1 MPPKLPKLVPWHSPA
16 EFIQVHQWFYPPPTE
31 DGSPDIRAQE
41 CALRRVKAWEA
52 RGKLP
57 HAIDSTAAFMQVV
70 VRDWTQT
77 CSDQDLRLMYS
88 MVFIR
93 FVNGYV
99 DAFQS
104 AKSAKSIAY
113 LAVEKVGMPIWFVEL
128 RHTATHDYLPSLA
141 ILRSATNQALAWIND
156 NYWMPQLVSVKL
168 DETLSPEMLTA
179 MSDYVGTVIGSHRAE
194 KERQLEENTL
204 SQPKQEA
211 HIVGRLVRDLI
222 KRCRSGDE
230 LLNVLIP
237 ILLEPGMLVPNSKKM
252 RASGRDLSL
261 DSLGR
266 MVDLCWMPLLNK
278 VHADLRGT
286 NNKDGD
292 PISFWVGLV
301 DAMLQKLIDANNAAR
316 AATLPTATAAEKSAA
331 KTGSYL
337 ITILAW
343 LKYLIKL
350 HYDQQHSTVRT
361 KLGSLSSLSSGTGSP
376 SFAALSVAS
385 PNTSAPTSRPSVAAM
400 AAQLVAEQAAAN
412 QPTPMFD
419 NDDIINIVEDCLQ
432 SSLIHVSPLIRSV
445 LNTVIEC
452 DADIKEKIGPLLRQ
466 IDQRI
471 VSGTQVAPVQAPPPP
486 VVAAAPS
493 PSASATSTIVT
504 VGRSVWHEGSTTEDG
519 IAPTTTTESQSED
532 TEMADQESITTGMH
546 EAEVDQPTEDR
557 PHIAS
562 GNVRCK
568 CEGVI
573 HNQDNLQRQSPLLF
587 KTPGLLPEFV
597 AVVLPNQRSVLLDPL
612 STFRTLHEASLFEMV
627 GAHPTELLEVLEE
640 IQPAGEVLCMTWA
653 PIGEIRVVPRTA
665 RERHPEAVG
674 ELVFID
680 VVPDISD
687 RRSSHLG
694 RSQKLRDGILADG
707 FGFQLS
713 HRNWYNSV
721 S

>member
-16 EFIQVHQWFYPPPTE
+16 EFIQVHQWFFPPPLE

-41 CALRRVKAWEA
+41 CAIRRVKAWEA

-57 HAIDSTAAFMQVV
+57 HAIDSTASFMQVV
-70 VRDWTQT
+70 IRDWTQT
-77 CSDQDLRLMYS
+77 CSDQDLRHMYS

-104 AKSAKSIAY
+104 SKSAKSIAY

-128 RHTATHDYLPSLA
+128 RHTATHDYLPSLT

-179 MSDYVGTVIGSHRAE
+179 MSDYVRTIITSHKSE

-230 LLNVLIP
+230 LLDVMIP
-237 ILLEPGMLVPNSKKM
+237 ILLEPGMLVPYAKKM

-261 DSLGR
+261 DNLGR

-278 VHADLRGT
+278 LQTDLRST

-301 DAMLQKLIDANNAAR
+301 DAMIQKLVDANNAAQ
-316 AATLPTATAAEKSAA
+316 AAALPTATAAEKSAA

-350 HYDQQHSTVRT
+350 HYDQQHRYQHSHMRIKT
-361 KLGSLSSLSSGTGSP
+361 GSSSSSLSSGTGSP
-376 SFAALSVAS
+376 SFASLSVNS
-385 PNTSAPTSRPSVAAM
+385 PNLSSTATTQLPSSSSRASVAAM

-412 QPTPMFD
+412 QPAPMFD
-419 NDDIINIVEDCLQ
+419 NDDIINIVEDCLH
-432 SSLIHVSPLIRSV
+432 SSSVHVSPLIRSV

-452 DADIKEKIGPLLRQ
+452 DAEIKEKIGPLLRQ

-471 VSGTQVAPVQAPPPP
+471 VAGAQ
-486 VVAAAPS
+486 AAPAPMHS
-493 PSASATSTIVT
+493 PSTPTVT
-504 VGRSVWHEGSTTEDG
+504 TTVSVGRSVWREGSSKEDDSRTATPTPTTTEPQVEDAEM
-519 IAPTTTTESQSED
+519 IEQEPTTTTQDAEAAAQQIED
-532 TEMADQESITTGMH
+532 TQE
-546 EAEVDQPTEDR
+546 AVL
-557 PHIAS
+557 AS
-562 GNVRCK
+562 GPSQGEWTLFEADSWRPC
-568 CEGVI
+568 
-573 HNQDNLQRQSPLLF
+573 PLGCL
-587 KTPGLLPEFV
+587 PGG
-597 AVVLPNQRSVLLDPL
+597 VLPDLSLPWELDNP
-612 STFRTLHEASLFEMV
+612 
-627 GAHPTELLEVLEE
+627 
-640 IQPAGEVLCMTWA
+640 
-653 PIGEIRVVPRTA
+653 PIARVM
-665 RERHPEAVG
+665 
-674 ELVFID
+674 I
-680 VVPDISD
+680 
-687 RRSSHLG
+687 
-694 RSQKLRDGILADG
+694 
-707 FGFQLS
+707 
-713 HRNWYNSV
+713 
-721 S
+721 

>member
-16 EFIQVHQWFYPPPTE
+16 EFIQVHQWFYPLPTE

-41 CALRRVKAWEA
+41 CAIRRVKAWEA

-57 HAIDSTAAFMQVV
+57 HAIDSTAAFMQVA

-77 CSDQDLRLMYS
+77 CSDQELRHMYS

-104 AKSAKSIAY
+104 SKSAKSIAY

-128 RHTATHDYLPSLA
+128 RHTATHDYLPSLT

-179 MSDYVGTVIGSHRAE
+179 MSDYVRTVLTSHRSE

-230 LLNVLIP
+230 LLDVLVP
-237 ILLEPGMLVPNSKKM
+237 ILLEPGMLVPNAKKM

-266 MVDLCWMPLLNK
+266 MVDLCWMPLMSKLQT
-278 VHADLRGT
+278 DLRGS
-286 NNKDGD
+286 NNKDGE

-301 DAMLQKLIDANNAAR
+301 DAMLQKLVDANNAVQT
-316 AATLPTATAAEKSAA
+316 AALPTATAAEKSAA

-343 LKYLIKL
+343 LKYLIKV
-350 HYDQQHSTVRT
+350 HYDQQHQYSNRQT
-361 KLGSLSSLSSGTGSP
+361 KTGSSSSLSSGTTSP
-376 SFAALSVAS
+376 SLASLSMTS
-385 PNTSAPTSRPSVAAM
+385 PNTSTPPTSTRPSVAAM
-400 AAQLVAEQAAAN
+400 AAQLVAEQAASN
-412 QPTPMFD
+412 QPAAMFD
-419 NDDIINIVEDCLQ
+419 SDDIINIVEDCLQ

-471 VSGTQVAPVQAPPPP
+471 VAGAQVPTLVQAPAPTTP
-486 VVAAAPS
+486 APS
-493 PSASATSTIVT
+493 TSTMNT
-504 VGRSVWHEGSTTEDG
+504 VSVGGSVWHEGSRKEDDTST
-519 IAPTTTTESQSED
+519 AEPQSED
-532 TEMADQESITTGMH
+532 TEMAEQESNTTTTQDLAANQPEGDSQ
-546 EAEVDQPTEDR
+546 EAAVPQAPTQG
-557 PHIAS
+557 AW
-562 GNVRCK
+562 
-568 CEGVI
+568 
-573 HNQDNLQRQSPLLF
+573 
-587 KTPGLLPEFV
+587 T
-597 AVVLPNQRSVLLDPL
+597 
-612 STFRTLHEASLFEMV
+612 LFE
-627 GAHPTELLEVLEE
+627 ADSWRACP
-640 IQPAGEVLCMTWA
+640 
-653 PIGEIRVVPRTA
+653 
-665 RERHPEAVG
+665 
-674 ELVFID
+674 
-680 VVPDISD
+680 
-687 RRSSHLG
+687 LG
-694 RSQKLRDGILADG
+694 CLPGGILPD
-707 FGFQLS
+707 LS
-713 HRNWYNSV
+713 LPWELDNPPIARV
-721 S
+721 MI

>member
-16 EFIQVHQWFYPPPTE
+16 EFIQVHQWFFPPPLE
-31 DGSPDIRAQE
+31 DGTPDIRAQE
-41 CALRRVKAWEA
+41 CAIRRVKAWEA

-57 HAIDSTAAFMQVV
+57 HAIDSTVSFMQVV
-70 VRDWTQT
+70 IRDWTQT
-77 CSDQDLRLMYS
+77 CSDQDLRHMYS

-104 AKSAKSIAY
+104 SKSAKSIAY

-128 RHTATHDYLPSLA
+128 RHTATHDYLPSLT

-179 MSDYVGTVIGSHRAE
+179 MSDYVRTVITSHKSE

-230 LLNVLIP
+230 LLDVTIP
-237 ILLEPGMLVPNSKKM
+237 ILLEPGMLVPNAKKM
-252 RASGRDLSL
+252 RSSGRDLSL
-261 DSLGR
+261 DNLGR

-278 VHADLRGT
+278 LQWDLRGT

-301 DAMLQKLIDANNAAR
+301 DAMLQKLVDANNAAQ
-316 AATLPTATAAEKSAA
+316 AAALPTATAAEKSAA

-350 HYDQQHSTVRT
+350 HYDQQHQYQHSHMRLKT
-361 KLGSLSSLSSGTGSP
+361 GSSSSSLSSGTGSP
-376 SFAALSVAS
+376 SFASLSVNS
-385 PNTSAPTSRPSVAAM
+385 PNPSSTATTPSSSSRPSVAAM

-412 QPTPMFD
+412 QPAPMFD
-419 NDDIINIVEDCLQ
+419 NDDIINIVEDCLH
-432 SSLIHVSPLIRSV
+432 SSSVHVSPLIRSV

-452 DADIKEKIGPLLRQ
+452 DAEIKEKIGPLLRQ

-471 VSGTQVAPVQAPPPP
+471 VAGGQ
-486 VVAAAPS
+486 AAPAPMHS
-493 PSASATSTIVT
+493 PSAPTATTTVS
-504 VGRSVWHEGSTTEDG
+504 VGRSVWREGSSKDDDSRTAT
-519 IAPTTTTESQSED
+519 PTPTTTESQGED
-532 TEMADQESITTGMH
+532 TEMTEQEPTTATQDAEATQQVEGTQEAVPASRPSQEEWTLFEADSW
-546 EAEVDQPTEDR
+546 R
-557 PHIAS
+557 P
-562 GNVRCK
+562 C
-568 CEGVI
+568 
-573 HNQDNLQRQSPLLF
+573 PLGCL
-587 KTPGLLPEFV
+587 PGG
-597 AVVLPNQRSVLLDPL
+597 VLPDLSLPWELDNP
-612 STFRTLHEASLFEMV
+612 
-627 GAHPTELLEVLEE
+627 
-640 IQPAGEVLCMTWA
+640 
-653 PIGEIRVVPRTA
+653 PIA
-665 RERHPEAVG
+665 R
-674 ELVFID
+674 IM
-680 VVPDISD
+680 I
-687 RRSSHLG
+687 
-694 RSQKLRDGILADG
+694 
-707 FGFQLS
+707 
-713 HRNWYNSV
+713 
-721 S
+721 

>member
-16 EFIQVHQWFYPPPTE
+16 EFIQVHQWFYPLPTE

-41 CALRRVKAWEA
+41 CAIRRVKAWEA

-77 CSDQDLRLMYS
+77 CSDQDLRHMYS

-128 RHTATHDYLPSLA
+128 RHTATHDYLPSLT

-179 MSDYVGTVIGSHRAE
+179 MSDYVRTVITSHRSE

-230 LLNVLIP
+230 LMNVLIP
-237 ILLEPGMLVPNSKKM
+237 ILLEPGMLVPNAKKM

-266 MVDLCWMPLLNK
+266 MVDLCWMPLMSKLQT
-278 VHADLRGT
+278 DLRGT
-286 NNKDGD
+286 NNKDGE

-301 DAMLQKLIDANNAAR
+301 DAMLQKLVDANNAVQ
-316 AATLPTATAAEKSAA
+316 AAALPTATAAEKSAA

-350 HYDQQHSTVRT
+350 HYDQQHQKHSNTRT
-361 KLGSLSSLSSGTGSP
+361 KAGSSSSLSSGTASP
-376 SFAALSVAS
+376 SLASLSVTS
-385 PNTSAPTSRPSVAAM
+385 PNTSTPTSVRPSVAAM

-412 QPTPMFD
+412 QPAAMFD

-471 VSGTQVAPVQAPPPP
+471 VAGGAQVAAPVQAPVSAPTTP
-486 VVAAAPS
+486 APS
-493 PSASATSTIVT
+493 TPTTNT
-504 VGRSVWHEGSTTEDG
+504 VSVGGSVWREGSTKEDDTR
-519 IAPTTTTESQSED
+519 AAEPQSED
-532 TEMADQESITTGMH
+532 TVMTDSTTTTQDPEANQPSDDSQEAVVVDAALPKPGAWTLY
-546 EAEVDQPTEDR
+546 EVDSWR
-557 PHIAS
+557 S
-562 GNVRCK
+562 C
-568 CEGVI
+568 
-573 HNQDNLQRQSPLLF
+573 PLGCL
-587 KTPGLLPEFV
+587 PGG
-597 AVVLPNQRSVLLDPL
+597 VLPDLSLPWELDNP
-612 STFRTLHEASLFEMV
+612 
-627 GAHPTELLEVLEE
+627 
-640 IQPAGEVLCMTWA
+640 
-653 PIGEIRVVPRTA
+653 PIA
-665 RERHPEAVG
+665 R
-674 ELVFID
+674 IM
-680 VVPDISD
+680 I
-687 RRSSHLG
+687 
-694 RSQKLRDGILADG
+694 
-707 FGFQLS
+707 
-713 HRNWYNSV
+713 
-721 S
+721 